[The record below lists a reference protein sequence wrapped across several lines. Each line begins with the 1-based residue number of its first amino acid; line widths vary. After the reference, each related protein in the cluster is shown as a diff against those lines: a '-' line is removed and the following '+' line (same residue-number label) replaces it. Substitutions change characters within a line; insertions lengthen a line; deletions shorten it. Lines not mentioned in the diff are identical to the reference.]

1 MSALPCGRAEAD
13 LVRLVTEDDDAELAE
28 HAAGCPFCAVEA
40 DALRERWR
48 LVRRA
53 AVTPVPTPPGLVDR
67 VLGAVRG
74 GPPVVLDQEG
84 GRLTVSGRA
93 VLAVSRRLAVDL
105 AEGFDLRVRG
115 AAVEDDGRLQV
126 LVAARYGTAAVEAA
140 DALRSRLADEL
151 VARLGPAAPVV
162 DVHLIDIE

>member
-84 GRLTVSGRA
+84 GRLTVSGQV
-93 VLAVSRRLAVDL
+93 VLAVSRRLAADL
-105 AEGFDLRVRG
+105 AGGFDLRVRG
-115 AAVEDDGRLQV
+115 AAVEDGRLQV

-140 DALRSRLADEL
+140 DALRARLAEEL
-151 VARLGPAAPVV
+151 AARLGPAAPVV